1 MIGFYDYTVIATYL
15 ATVLGVGGIFLA
27 ADGLHL
33 PAVFCLLLAGLLD
46 TFDGRI
52 ARTKKDRSEQQK
64 HFGIQIDSLND
75 LICFGVLPAM
85 ICRGAYAASPAY
97 LSLGG
102 PVGRILPPVWFD
114 AALCFFVLAGLIRLG
129 YFNVT
134 EEERQ
139 EGTSAARKYYLET
152 AHHVEH
158 ADDPAGIPA
167 VGAAARRFDRD
178 SDARGARDRASVHRA
193 NPCEKARPARA
204 LRTGAHRRSRARRAD
219 YAGALKLHNNNRGR
233 VNTRPLFIV
242 SQSSRRCKPPHVKK
256 AEGLFHMRACRPVG
270 ELLED
275 RQHARGS
282 RPSGCT
288 PRARAPPDTRAG

>member
-139 EGTSAARKYYLET
+139 EGTSAARKYYLGLPITSSALMIPLVYLLSVLLPGAST
-152 AHHVEH
+152 AILTLGVL
-158 ADDPAGIPA
+158 
-167 VGAAARRFDRD
+167 V
-178 SDARGARDRASVHRA
+178 
-193 NPCEKARPARA
+193 
-204 LRTGAHRRSRARRAD
+204 TG
-219 YAGALKLHNNNRGR
+219 L
-233 VNTRPLFIV
+233 LFIA
-242 SQSSRRCKPPHVKK
+242 PIHVKK
-256 AEGLFHMRACRPVG
+256 PGLLALCALALIGAAELAGLIMLA
-270 ELLED
+270 L
-275 RQHARGS
+275 
-282 RPSGCT
+282 
-288 PRARAPPDTRAG
+288 

>member
-134 EEERQ
+134 EAARQ
-139 EGTSAARKYYLET
+139 EGTSAARMIPLVYLLSVLLPGAST
-152 AHHVEH
+152 AILTLGVL
-158 ADDPAGIPA
+158 
-167 VGAAARRFDRD
+167 V
-178 SDARGARDRASVHRA
+178 
-193 NPCEKARPARA
+193 
-204 LRTGAHRRSRARRAD
+204 TG
-219 YAGALKLHNNNRGR
+219 L
-233 VNTRPLFIV
+233 LFIA
-242 SQSSRRCKPPHVKK
+242 PIHVKK
-256 AEGLFHMRACRPVG
+256 PGLPALCALALIGAAELAGLIMLA
-270 ELLED
+270 L
-275 RQHARGS
+275 
-282 RPSGCT
+282 
-288 PRARAPPDTRAG
+288 

>member
-15 ATVLGVGGIFLA
+15 ATALGVGGIFLA

-139 EGTSAARKYYLET
+139 EGTSAARKYYLGLPITSSTLMIPLVYLLSVLLPGAST
-152 AHHVEH
+152 AILTLGVL
-158 ADDPAGIPA
+158 
-167 VGAAARRFDRD
+167 V
-178 SDARGARDRASVHRA
+178 
-193 NPCEKARPARA
+193 
-204 LRTGAHRRSRARRAD
+204 TG
-219 YAGALKLHNNNRGR
+219 L
-233 VNTRPLFIV
+233 LFIA
-242 SQSSRRCKPPHVKK
+242 PIHVKK
-256 AEGLFHMRACRPVG
+256 PGLPALCALALIGAAELAGLIMLA
-270 ELLED
+270 L
-275 RQHARGS
+275 
-282 RPSGCT
+282 
-288 PRARAPPDTRAG
+288 

>member
-129 YFNVT
+129 VSREIAAADACKIEHDISDETFHAIKSHLNRLA
-134 EEERQ
+134 EWEKRDEER
-139 EGTSAARKYYLET
+139 
-152 AHHVEH
+152 
-158 ADDPAGIPA
+158 
-167 VGAAARRFDRD
+167 
-178 SDARGARDRASVHRA
+178 
-193 NPCEKARPARA
+193 
-204 LRTGAHRRSRARRAD
+204 
-219 YAGALKLHNNNRGR
+219 
-233 VNTRPLFIV
+233 
-242 SQSSRRCKPPHVKK
+242 
-256 AEGLFHMRACRPVG
+256 
-270 ELLED
+270 
-275 RQHARGS
+275 
-282 RPSGCT
+282 
-288 PRARAPPDTRAG
+288 